1 MFKKTLDRLEAELKE
16 LQRRLT
22 VDIPKELNTAAALGD
37 LSENAEYHAA
47 KDKKKITETRLSLL
61 KSRIRELT
69 SIDLS
74 KVSKTKSGLGSLVTV
89 EDLNT
94 GEEKTWELVLA
105 DSVDVEA
112 GRISLQAPI
121 GRALMGREKD
131 DEVSVVLPAG
141 KKEFII
147 NRIVTIHERGM
158 A

>member
-1 MFKKTLDRLEAELKE
+1 MFRETIDRLEEELKE

-47 KDKKKITETRLSLL
+47 KDKKKMTESRLSLL
-61 KSRIRELT
+61 KSRIRDLKN
-69 SIDLS
+69 IDFT
-74 KVSKTKSGLGSLVTV
+74 KISKTRAGLGSLVTI
-89 EDLNT
+89 EDLDT
-94 GEEKTWELVLA
+94 GEEKTWQLVLA
-105 DSVDVEA
+105 DDVDVEA

-121 GRALMGREKD
+121 GRALMGREED

-141 KKEFII
+141 KKNFLI
-147 NRIVTIHERGM
+147 NRVVTIHERGL